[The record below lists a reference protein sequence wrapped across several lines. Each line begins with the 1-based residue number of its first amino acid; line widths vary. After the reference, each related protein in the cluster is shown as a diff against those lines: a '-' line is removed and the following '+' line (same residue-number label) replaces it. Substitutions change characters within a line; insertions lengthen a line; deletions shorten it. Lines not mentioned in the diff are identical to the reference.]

1 MLQKCERI
9 DLLYPGHMAC
19 AGCGLVLGLKLVL
32 QAVGPQTI
40 AVVVPSCVGIII
52 GPFPF
57 STFKIPVFHAAFET
71 AAASAAGIS
80 NALLAQGDGETTV
93 VALAGD
99 GGTTDIG
106 FQALSGA
113 ADRNENILYCCFDN
127 EGYMNTG
134 IQVSSSTPQRAWTM
148 TTPLGKPMKKKNMV
162 EIMGPHGIP
171 YAASA
176 CSCFPDD
183 LRAKVETAKKMRG
196 MKYIHILSPCP
207 TGWRFQE
214 RMTPNVGRLAV
225 ETKYYP
231 LYEVRNG
238 KDYRITHQP
247 RNLPVQEY
255 LEAQGRF
262 KHLSH
267 REIKEVQRDVD
278 RSWSD
283 LVRKLPAKT
292 LSSRNSKNT
301 LKVKGKGKRG
311 PL

>member
-1 MLQKCERI
+1 MVQECERV

-32 QAVGPQTI
+32 QAVGHPSI

-52 GPFPF
+52 GPFPY

-80 NALLAQGDGETTV
+80 NALLAQGDEETTV

-113 ADRNENILYCCFDN
+113 ADRNENILYCCCDN

-162 EIMGPHGIP
+162 EIMGAHGIP
-171 YAASA
+171 YTASA

-183 LRAKVETAKKMRG
+183 LRDKVEAAKKIRG
-196 MKYIHILSPCP
+196 LKYIHILSPCP

-225 ETKYYP
+225 ETRYYP

-238 KDYRITHQP
+238 KEYKITHQP
-247 RNLPVQEY
+247 RNLPVHEY
-255 LEAQGRF
+255 LMAQGRF
-262 KHLSH
+262 KHLSP
-267 REIKEVQRDVD
+267 REVTEVQRDVD
-278 RSWSD
+278 QSWSE
-283 LVRKLPAKT
+283 LLRKLPAQPLVTRKT
-292 LSSRNSKNT
+292 KSLA
-301 LKVKGKGKRG
+301 KVKREVKRS